1 MAAGRGGGGLGPS
14 NSAAAPRALLLI
26 VVAVLLGAA
35 LLWKGLDDGTDLVS
49 DQPVPTTTAPTGDG
63 TPDDGSGDG
72 TPDDGSGDGTPDDG
86 SGDVTGDGTPDDGTG
101 DGTPDDGTGDG
112 TTDDGTGDG
121 TTDDGTGGTTTSTLF
136 PTITEPPS
144 EVQVLVANGSGT
156 ARAAGDVTE
165 LLVPKGYATL
175 APANAQPTDST
186 MIFFR
191 PGMVAEARA
200 VMELLAPDSPDL
212 LAQIPPTGLAVAENA
227 LDRLESAD
235 IVVILG
241 ADGRIH
247 NG

>member
-14 NSAAAPRALLLI
+14 NGAAAPRALLLI

-49 DQPVPTTTAPTGDG
+49 DQPVPTTTAT
-63 TPDDGSGDG
+63 
-72 TPDDGSGDGTPDDG
+72 
-86 SGDVTGDGTPDDGTG
+86 TGDGTPDDGTG
-101 DGTPDDGTGDG
+101 DGTP
-112 TTDDGTGDG
+112 
-121 TTDDGTGGTTTSTLF
+121 DDGTGGTTTSTLF

-156 ARAAGDVTE
+156 ARAAGSVTE

-212 LAQIPPTGLAVAENA
+212 LAQIPPTGLAVAESA
-227 LDRLESAD
+227 LDRLEAAD

>member
-86 SGDVTGDGTPDDGTG
+86 SGDGTG
-101 DGTPDDGTGDG
+101 DGTP
-112 TTDDGTGDG
+112 
-121 TTDDGTGGTTTSTLF
+121 DDGTGGTTTSTLF

>member
-49 DQPVPTTTAPTGDG
+49 DQPVPTTTAT
-63 TPDDGSGDG
+63 
-72 TPDDGSGDGTPDDG
+72 
-86 SGDVTGDGTPDDGTG
+86 TGDGTPDDGTG
-101 DGTPDDGTGDG
+101 DGTP
-112 TTDDGTGDG
+112 
-121 TTDDGTGGTTTSTLF
+121 DDGTGGTTTSTLF

>member
-14 NSAAAPRALLLI
+14 NGAAAPRALLLI

-63 TPDDGSGDG
+63 TPDDGTDLVSDQPVP
-72 TPDDGSGDGTPDDG
+72 TTTAT
-86 SGDVTGDGTPDDGTG
+86 TGDGTPDDGTG
-101 DGTPDDGTGDG
+101 DGTP
-112 TTDDGTGDG
+112 
-121 TTDDGTGGTTTSTLF
+121 DDGTGGTTTSTLF

-156 ARAAGDVTE
+156 ARAAGSVTE

-227 LDRLESAD
+227 LDRLEAAD

>member
-35 LLWKGLDDGTDLVS
+35 LLWKGLDDGTDLAS

-72 TPDDGSGDGTPDDG
+72 TPDDGSGDGT
-86 SGDVTGDGTPDDGTG
+86 GDGTP
-101 DGTPDDGTGDG
+101 
-112 TTDDGTGDG
+112 
-121 TTDDGTGGTTTSTLF
+121 DDGTGGTTTSTLF

>member
-112 TTDDGTGDG
+112 TP
-121 TTDDGTGGTTTSTLF
+121 DDGTGGTTTSTLF

-212 LAQIPPTGLAVAENA
+212 LAQIPPTGLTVAENA

>member
-14 NSAAAPRALLLI
+14 NGAAAPRALLLI

-86 SGDVTGDGTPDDGTG
+86 
-101 DGTPDDGTGDG
+101 
-112 TTDDGTGDG
+112 
-121 TTDDGTGGTTTSTLF
+121 TGGTTTSTLF

-156 ARAAGDVTE
+156 ARAAGSVTE

>member
-72 TPDDGSGDGTPDDG
+72 TPDDGSGDGT
-86 SGDVTGDGTPDDGTG
+86 GDGTP
-101 DGTPDDGTGDG
+101 
-112 TTDDGTGDG
+112 
-121 TTDDGTGGTTTSTLF
+121 DDGTGGTTTSTLF

>member
-35 LLWKGLDDGTDLVS
+35 LLWKGLDDGMDLVS
-49 DQPVPTTTAPTGDG
+49 DQPEPTTTAPTTTAPTGDG

-72 TPDDGSGDGTPDDG
+72 TPDDGSGDGTP
-86 SGDVTGDGTPDDGTG
+86 
-101 DGTPDDGTGDG
+101 
-112 TTDDGTGDG
+112 
-121 TTDDGTGGTTTSTLF
+121 DDGTGGTTTSTLF

-156 ARAAGDVTE
+156 ARAAGSVTE

-200 VMELLAPDSPDL
+200 VMELLAPDNPDL

>member
-14 NSAAAPRALLLI
+14 NGAAAPRALLLI

-49 DQPVPTTTAPTGDG
+49 DQPVPTTTAT
-63 TPDDGSGDG
+63 
-72 TPDDGSGDGTPDDG
+72 
-86 SGDVTGDGTPDDGTG
+86 TGDGTPDDGTG

-112 TTDDGTGDG
+112 TP
-121 TTDDGTGGTTTSTLF
+121 DDGTGGTTTSTLF

-144 EVQVLVANGSGT
+144 EVQVLIANGSGT
-156 ARAAGDVTE
+156 ARAAGSVTE
-165 LLVPKGYATL
+165 LLVPPGYATL

>member
-14 NSAAAPRALLLI
+14 NSAAVPRALLLI

-112 TTDDGTGDG
+112 TP
-121 TTDDGTGGTTTSTLF
+121 DDGTGGTTTSTLF

>member
-49 DQPVPTTTAPTGDG
+49 DQPVPTTTAT
-63 TPDDGSGDG
+63 
-72 TPDDGSGDGTPDDG
+72 
-86 SGDVTGDGTPDDGTG
+86 TGDGTPDDGTG
-101 DGTPDDGTGDG
+101 DGTP
-112 TTDDGTGDG
+112 
-121 TTDDGTGGTTTSTLF
+121 DDGTGGTTTSTLF

-156 ARAAGDVTE
+156 ARAAGSVTE

>member
-14 NSAAAPRALLLI
+14 NSAAVPRALLLI

-86 SGDVTGDGTPDDGTG
+86 
-101 DGTPDDGTGDG
+101 
-112 TTDDGTGDG
+112 TGDG

-156 ARAAGDVTE
+156 ARAAGSVTE

>member
-63 TPDDGSGDG
+63 TPDDG
-72 TPDDGSGDGTPDDG
+72 
-86 SGDVTGDGTPDDGTG
+86 TGDGTPDDGTG

-112 TTDDGTGDG
+112 TP
-121 TTDDGTGGTTTSTLF
+121 DDGTGGTTTSTLF